1 MNMQSLFRTL
11 LLGSAT
17 TILFASCKKNEETT
31 PPTPSEL
38 LTRSGWKLVKEEEKQ
53 NNGNWVD
60 YTSTI
65 PACEKDDIFLLKTD
79 SKYEVN
85 EGASKCAPG
94 NPHIVQEGGWALVD
108 NNTGIKFNK
117 DFGTVY
123 ATEKIE
129 LLNESTLILVDTEV
143 IGANTYYTKFT
154 YGH

>member
-1 MNMQSLFRTL
+1 
-11 LLGSAT
+11 
-17 TILFASCKKNEETT
+17 
-31 PPTPSEL
+31 
-38 LTRSGWKLVKEEEKQ
+38 
-53 NNGNWVD
+53 
-60 YTSTI
+60 
-65 PACEKDDIFLLKTD
+65 
-79 SKYEVN
+79 
-85 EGASKCAPG
+85 
-94 NPHIVQEGGWALVD
+94 ALVD